1 MTNYD
6 VVMLSRAGVAKH
18 YIDPVSPVGQFKKN
32 ARLVG
37 RIGSGSRLV
46 GGIGSGVRVSGSFQI
61 VALRTLRAGSPPGG
75 FSEGGISGEY
85 LPDPEIP
92 FVTHLRAS
100 STR

>member
-46 GGIGSGVRVSGSFQI
+46 GGIGSGVRVSASFQKCP
-61 VALRTLRAGSPPGG
+61 LRGSVRVRTAPRGRQGRCSAGNR
-75 FSEGGISGEY
+75 
-85 LPDPEIP
+85 
-92 FVTHLRAS
+92 VV
-100 STR
+100 